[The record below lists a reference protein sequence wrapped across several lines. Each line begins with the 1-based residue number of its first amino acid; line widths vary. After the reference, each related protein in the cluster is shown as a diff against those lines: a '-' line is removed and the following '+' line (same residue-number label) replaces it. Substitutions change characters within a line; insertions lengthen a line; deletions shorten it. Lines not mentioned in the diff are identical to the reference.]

1 MRRACTAPLPETAM
15 RPINTRFARSIASW
29 VFSLF
34 AAMPALA
41 LTWDSSVPDLSFNN
55 GLVYVDRFAAPSS
68 FNQVSERMVML
79 GNGDVVVAG
88 RVTYQNPGDPA
99 NAMWLGLVRYNAVGE
114 RVAWG
119 SGPDTT
125 FTYFNRQYLI
135 YPKGSAAKFTRVA
148 DIIEYGNFL
157 YVLAEGPASVGG
169 GQRNVWVVV
178 FRQSDGEFQGIHN
191 AFARSEDEYGAGLVA
206 IDAAFNERYL
216 LAIGTKISA
225 SGVQRP
231 TFRRFNLDA
240 QTGGLT
246 EDNSIDPGN
255 GGYRDLV
262 FPDVFCNTGACSGS
276 AYAVKSFGGGAH
288 RLGIYVGGTLLP
300 NSGVTEYLLLKVNAD
315 GSLDHAFNGNGMKR
329 VRADGPN
336 TSPNGVG
343 YVYDLAVVP
352 GSEADAATDRTYALA
367 SYDDNVLIE
376 STIAKVHGDG
386 TLDPTFGYIGKG
398 YASVG
403 LNRSRSIV
411 VIGNDIVVGGQK
423 NFGGPN
429 PIAALAVLDSN
440 LTNPDSTQTLHI
452 TPYAAKRADG
462 SMWGASIFYD
472 MAARSGSRLV
482 ATGDVRDDSAG
493 STLMLGTVGIVV
505 DRIFANGFQQ

>member
-1 MRRACTAPLPETAM
+1 MH
-15 RPINTRFARSIASW
+15 PIDSRYARSIALC

-34 AAMPALA
+34 IAMPALA
-41 LTWDSSVPDLSFNN
+41 LTWHPSMPDPSFNG

-68 FNQVSERMVML
+68 FNLVSERMVML

-88 RVTYQNPGDPA
+88 RVTYLNPGDPA
-99 NAMWLGLVRYNAVGE
+99 GSMWLGLVRYNAAGQ
-114 RVAWG
+114 RVTWG

-125 FTYFNRQYLI
+125 YTYFNRQYVI

-191 AFARSEDEYGAGLVA
+191 AFARGEDEYGAGLVA
-206 IDAAFNERYL
+206 IDADFNERYL

-240 QTGGLT
+240 STGGLT

-276 AYAVKSFGGGAH
+276 AFAVKSFGGGAY

-300 NSGVTEYLLLKVNAD
+300 NSGINEFLLLKVKVD
-315 GSLDHAFNGNGMKR
+315 GSLDNTFNGNGMKR
-329 VRADGPN
+329 VRADGPAN
-336 TSPNGVG
+336 TNGAG
-343 YVYDLAVVP
+343 YVYDIAVVP
-352 GSEADAATDRTYALA
+352 GSEADAATDRIYALA
-367 SYDDNVLIE
+367 SYDDNSLIK

-386 TLDPTFGYIGKG
+386 TLDPIFGYIGKG
-398 YASVG
+398 
-403 LNRSRSIV
+403 
-411 VIGNDIVVGGQK
+411 
-423 NFGGPN
+423 
-429 PIAALAVLDSN
+429 
-440 LTNPDSTQTLHI
+440 
-452 TPYAAKRADG
+452 
-462 SMWGASIFYD
+462 
-472 MAARSGSRLV
+472 
-482 ATGDVRDDSAG
+482 
-493 STLMLGTVGIVV
+493 
-505 DRIFANGFQQ
+505 